1 LNEHLIGGVERAV
14 SGYKQTMKLS
24 HIPPRLATGAFIL
37 NTGIGKLSSDAEA
50 AGRVHGM
57 AAGAYPFLAK
67 VDPPKFV
74 KALAIGEIGVGSVLL
89 TPIIPAWLAGA
100 VLTGFSG
107 SLVTMY
113 LRTPGMTEN
122 DGVRPTAKGTALA
135 KDVWMLGSGLSLL
148 LDGLGDRRRKAR
160 RRAERRAARSHAART
175 A

>member
-1 LNEHLIGGVERAV
+1 
-14 SGYKQTMKLS
+14 
-24 HIPPRLATGAFIL
+24 L

-74 KALAIGEIGVGSVLL
+74 RALAIGEIGVGSVLL
-89 TPIIPAWLAGA
+89 APVIPAWLAGA

-107 SLVTMY
+107 GLVTMY
-113 LRTPGMTEN
+113 LRTPGMTKD
-122 DGVRPTAKGTALA
+122 DGVRPTPQGTALS

-148 LDGLGDRRRKAR
+148 IDGLGDRRKKAR
-160 RRAERRAARSHAART
+160 RAKKRAARVARLQGAHAA
-175 A
+175 

>member
-1 LNEHLIGGVERAV
+1 MR
-14 SGYKQTMKLS
+14 LS

-74 KALAIGEIGVGSVLL
+74 RALAIGEIGVGSVLL
-89 TPIIPAWLAGA
+89 APVIPAWFAGA

-107 SLVTMY
+107 GLVTMY
-113 LRTPGMTEN
+113 LRTPGMTKD
-122 DGVRPTAKGTALA
+122 DGVRPTPQGTALS

-148 LDGLGDRRRKAR
+148 IDGLGDRRKKAR
-160 RRAERRAARSHAART
+160 RAKKRAARVARLQGAHAA
-175 A
+175 